1 MFADALLDAVFE
13 FVLNGQWYGKAHHHL
28 QRQEQIWRDVR
39 SSYLDT
45 PFLWTSFTHIR
56 LTFWGNT
63 CGSLAWSYV
72 SSILNTSFMFENSWH
87 RVTKRASKKNRRQ
100 RSIWLGDICFHWNH
114 QFDGFGQI
122 ISLRME
128 DGVVFW
134 CFVFWV
140 FLNALCFFSL
150 WSWSYWYIFLSCNK
164 THFGWDMN
172 GIGAVQRQQRANPYG
187 LLAREK
193 YSGPFFRLWTEQ
205 SIWPSYTNF
214 TKPAFPENKAIW
226 RS

>member
-13 FVLNGQWYGKAHHHL
+13 FVLNGQWYGKRTITCNGKSNMKRRAL
-28 QRQEQIWRDVR
+28 FIFGY
-39 SSYLDT
+39 SI
-45 PFLWTSFTHIR
+45 LWTSFTHIR

-140 FLNALCFFSL
+140 FLNALCFFFFVEL
-150 WSWSYWYIFLSCNK
+150 IILI
-164 THFGWDMN
+164 H
-172 GIGAVQRQQRANPYG
+172 
-187 LLAREK
+187 LL
-193 YSGPFFRLWTEQ
+193 
-205 SIWPSYTNF
+205 IM
-214 TKPAFPENKAIW
+214 
-226 RS
+226 